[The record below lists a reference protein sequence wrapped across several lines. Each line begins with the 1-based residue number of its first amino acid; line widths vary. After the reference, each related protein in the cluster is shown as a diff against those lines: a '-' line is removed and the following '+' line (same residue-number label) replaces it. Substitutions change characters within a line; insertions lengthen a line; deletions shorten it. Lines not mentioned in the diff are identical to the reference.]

1 MKQWFSKKSKAM
13 RQNWSEFKDRV
24 GLGLLLF
31 ASVLTLTIILLRV
44 SKAIDTA
51 ETLDIAVL
59 TTLVIVTMLYAKSTR
74 KMATEMKKQAEIAL
88 NGQFNAV
95 APVIELDGEGRKIIW
110 IGWRNVGTGP
120 ALNFRCWI
128 EDKEHPEL
136 RNVKKAVCLR
146 AIAASDDAK
155 KQNID
160 TEIADYRL
168 GIGHVRAQY
177 ESILGKTYE
186 SCLFFPSNA
195 APELKYGE
203 AKEIVIL

>member
-1 MKQWFSKKSKAM
+1 MTTSDWALISVAAVQAAAM
-13 RQNWSEFKDRV
+13 I
-24 GLGLLLF
+24 
-31 ASVLTLTIILLRV
+31 VLVCVTIYY
-44 SKAIDTA
+44 
-51 ETLDIAVL
+51 AVQ
-59 TTLVIVTMLYAKSTR
+59 TR
-74 KMATEMKKQAEIAL
+74 KMAKEMKKQAEIAL

-128 EDKEHPEL
+128 EDEEHPEL

-168 GIGHVRAQY
+168 GIGYVRAQY

-186 SCLFFPSNA
+186 SCLFFPGNA